1 MSKAIILLLLSI
13 SFPQLLSWYV
23 VIGYIKIIIIIIN
36 SYKNDMREREG
47 EGVQLTPSVTP

>member
-36 SYKNDMREREG
+36 SYKNDMREREE